1 MNKFALFALSAFG
14 AFAAFAGDG
23 VGGDEQPVGGTD
35 IVPDSGDGTA
45 GDTVVPAEDTVKE
58 GVKQKGQKQ
67 CQKQKNKKIDKKAA
81 ADWTAKLNGDMG
93 TKGEVV
99 SGGEK
104 DATVAQ

>member
-23 VGGDEQPVGGTD
+23 VGGDEQQVTGGTD
-35 IVPDSGDGTA
+35 IAPDSGDGTA
-45 GDTVVPAEDTVKE
+45 GDDVVPTKAEK
-58 GVKQKGQKQ
+58 KQ
-67 CQKQKNKKIDKKAA
+67 CPKKKSKKVNKEVDKKAA

-104 DATVAQ
+104 DTTVAQ